1 MRFASGRGALRLWLL
16 DGVGSGLG
24 ALRIVLARVA
34 GHADGADDFPVNFQ
48 GQTSLDGT
56 SSLKAEHA

>member
-1 MRFASGRGALRLWLL
+1 LRLWLL